1 MQNFSVLVCETTWGS
16 KGFGSF
22 VKCCADTGSC
32 TREHDIAEGGRIYLG
47 GQQGNAQPVESET
60 IMSNTTS
67 TAAVAAPVTSIT
79 KYRALYLV
87 LAAEL
92 GWNHTQLATNVDQY
106 SKGTEKVTLHWGS
119 TQLKGYS
126 HSKGKA
132 MVALAEGTEAG
143 KLQRA
148 QSAMGKPMEITK
160 KWAKI
165 NPTQAAALEDLA
177 TRTFT
182 VITPKAEVEA
192 S

>member
-1 MQNFSVLVCETTWGS
+1 
-16 KGFGSF
+16 
-22 VKCCADTGSC
+22 
-32 TREHDIAEGGRIYLG
+32 
-47 GQQGNAQPVESET
+47 
-60 IMSNTTS
+60 MSNTT
-67 TAAVAAPVTSIT
+67 TTVAPVTSIT

-106 SKGTEKVTLHWGS
+106 SKGTEKVTLHWGA

-148 QSAMGKPMEITK
+148 QSAMGKPIEVSK

-165 NPTQAAALEDLA
+165 NPTQAVALEELA
-177 TRTFT
+177 TRTFK
-182 VITPKAEVEA
+182 VIVPKVEA
-192 S
+192 EAK